1 MEDGMDRKL
10 LERLFYDGIM
20 PREKCC
26 PEKRIIK
33 IP

>member
-20 PREKCC
+20 PRENAVLR
-26 PEKRIIK
+26 KRIIK